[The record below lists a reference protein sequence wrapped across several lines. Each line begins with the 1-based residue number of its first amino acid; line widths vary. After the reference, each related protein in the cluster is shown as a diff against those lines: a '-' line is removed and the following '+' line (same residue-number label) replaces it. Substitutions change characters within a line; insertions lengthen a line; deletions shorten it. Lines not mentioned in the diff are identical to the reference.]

1 LNHGSFGAC
10 PRAVLL
16 AQQQIRDRME
26 REPVQF
32 FMRDLEPLL
41 DSARRELAAFIG
53 AESKDLAF
61 VPNATTGVNTVL
73 SSLRF
78 RTGDELLT
86 TNHAYNACRNALQFA
101 AARTGAQVTVAEVPF
116 PIRTPDEAL
125 EQVMAKVTPRTR
137 LVLLDHVSSP
147 TALVM
152 PIARI
157 VAALNE
163 RGIDALVDGAHAPGM
178 LPLDLRSIGAAYYT
192 GNCHKWVCAPKGAA
206 FLYVREDR
214 QAEIHPLSISHG
226 MNATAKDRSRFRLE
240 FDWTGT
246 DDFSAYLCIP
256 EAIRFLAGLLPGGW
270 PALIR
275 HNHEL
280 AIAARNALC
289 EAWEVSPPAP
299 NDMLG
304 SMAALPIWDGSPP
317 PPTSSLTVD
326 PQQIE
331 LFERFGVEVPI
342 VPWPRPPKRLIRVS
356 AQIYND
362 LSDYDRLAVAV
373 REMMTPS

>member
-1 LNHGSFGAC
+1 
-10 PRAVLL
+10 
-16 AQQQIRDRME
+16 
-26 REPVQF
+26 
-32 FMRDLEPLL
+32 
-41 DSARRELAAFIG
+41 
-53 AESKDLAF
+53 
-61 VPNATTGVNTVL
+61 
-73 SSLRF
+73 
-78 RTGDELLT
+78 
-86 TNHAYNACRNALQFA
+86 
-101 AARTGAQVTVAEVPF
+101 
-116 PIRTPDEAL
+116 
-125 EQVMAKVTPRTR
+125 
-137 LVLLDHVSSP
+137 
-147 TALVM
+147 
-152 PIARI
+152 
-157 VAALNE
+157 
-163 RGIDALVDGAHAPGM
+163 
-178 LPLDLRSIGAAYYT
+178 
-192 GNCHKWVCAPKGAA
+192 
-206 FLYVREDR
+206 VREDR

-326 PQQIE
+326 PQQIA